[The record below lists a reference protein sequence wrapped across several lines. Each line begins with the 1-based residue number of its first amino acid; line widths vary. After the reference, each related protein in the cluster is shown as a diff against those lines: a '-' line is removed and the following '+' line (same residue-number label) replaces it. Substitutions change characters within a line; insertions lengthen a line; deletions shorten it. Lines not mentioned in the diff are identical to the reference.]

1 MRSSVLLIYVLFFI
15 AADLKRICE
24 TENGSMEIRDDR
36 VRQMLKKNGLA
47 TQCIQ
52 AKNAKSCK
60 DMTLAQLCLKI
71 NSKMGGANNAIANN
85 SITRL
90 VFLPLRI
97 IHQQRKSLTVKK
109 DIKFYFF
116 IYWSMQ
122 LYSWVASYYG
132 EISFLE
138 LPKYSWNLQTLSI
151 IEKLK
156 NPKFFWS
163 SWKIGPPFG
172 WWSWKIDIMGHYFG
186 WVK

>member
-1 MRSSVLLIYVLFFI
+1 MYSKTVMRSSVLLIYVLFFI
-15 AADLKRICE
+15 VADLKRICE
-24 TENGSMEIRDDR
+24 TENGSLEIRDDR

-52 AKNAKSCK
+52 AKNAKLCK

-116 IYWSMQ
+116 IY
-122 LYSWVASYYG
+122 
-132 EISFLE
+132 
-138 LPKYSWNLQTLSI
+138 
-151 IEKLK
+151 
-156 NPKFFWS
+156 
-163 SWKIGPPFG
+163 
-172 WWSWKIDIMGHYFG
+172 
-186 WVK
+186 